1 MDDNENRNVEK
12 EQNELGKSGGAF
24 LDEQPFRNM
33 GLIHGQRST
42 FAWLVISQAKGI
54 GYRVRD
60 MII

>member
-1 MDDNENRNVEK
+1 MTTKTGMLKRNKMSWEK
-12 EQNELGKSGGAF
+12 AAEHF